1 MGNFECDPNVAQ
13 LKDEEFLPTFV
24 GWNKFQICLC
34 IYINMR
40 KLFLYLCSAFLSFA
54 SGLFQVYTA
63 DGSCEIFR
71 NIRTDLPD
79 YTVS

>member
-1 MGNFECDPNVAQ
+1 MENFECNRNVAQ

-54 SGLFQVYTA
+54 TGLSVFYTA
-63 DGSCEIFR
+63 DGSCEIIR

-79 YTVS
+79 YMVS